1 MLTPLRPT
9 LLNHGVDQKIPEN
22 LLYQGACDA
31 QITVKMLTDDPI
43 AKNPDPKRQSNF
55 SLKSYF

>member
-1 MLTPLRPT
+1 MELTR
-9 LLNHGVDQKIPEN
+9 KSMKN

-55 SLKSYF
+55 SVKSYFLGH